1 MIRPSVVF
9 LLALSLSFLLTAADQ
24 CSGGSNIFT
33 EIQENSPN
41 GSFIANLTAFG
52 DPVTTSVRLCLT
64 GTQADWFY
72 LEGKTVRLNTSTGKP
87 LDREALESP
96 VLMVTLTCSEEGVT
110 KAQYRIIVQVLNEN
124 DNRPS
129 FLEPSIMAQN
139 ISELAELDSVVF
151 TAQAEDKDG
160 DTLMYVLDNTM
171 ADAKY
176 FRIDMPNSGK
186 VVLARPL
193 DYETKQELEFVIY
206 VVEMNTKERYNTSAR
221 IHISVLDGD
230 DQYPQFL
237 PCKLL
242 THEGTEVCV
251 NPTYT
256 ANITEGVLQ
265 IIPLAL
271 TPGPIYAEDGDRGLM
286 AVVTYSIL
294 PDTELFQI
302 DNITGALV
310 QLKPVESSKSTSS
323 VALRIMASQVNDM
336 RKYSIT
342 DVFIKVLAANR
353 HPPRFSASRY
363 HGYIQEDQSLAALVT
378 TYSGRVLCLNASDAD
393 FNNGSN
399 PKIQFSLKQQS
410 NHTELFQVMPNG
422 LLLARVSRLHALEQY
437 FLLVIARDEES
448 GETTNCTISVDVL
461 RSGQAAPPDPAEPL
475 RGPNMPDLAILASG
489 LGALAL
495 LTICVLFL
503 IVRAVKA
510 RHRHRQSMGQASLA
524 IEKHPSVVNS
534 SKSATSMGELCFQ
547 NEGYSELADESKDS
561 PEHCAA
567 KPLTPDFKEQRAEMV
582 KAHSMTSVC
591 GKTDG
596 VQGNQ
601 VKHVPILAVTPVENE
616 SATRSI
622 LTNGKTGERSAGR
635 TVWFE
640 DVGSSECRLPSPR
653 QITQEN
659 TVPVQALLEKQDEH
673 SPIGSEEKLN
683 QTQVIGESEGNRL
696 FPVTNL
702 QSEIATVENN
712 NNKVSDD
719 EKAKI
724 GTDNKDEIKSKDDIE
739 EVHAIDVDLQTVS
752 TPDQSGEQ
760 LQVLLPVLAE
770 TNEEPL
776 DDNTLKNTTAQKDNP
791 EESHTPCHGSE
802 VITPGSLMQLLE
814 DSIEC

>member
-9 LLALSLSFLLTAADQ
+9 LLVLSLSLQLTAADQ

-52 DPVTTSVRLCLT
+52 DPVTTSVRLCLS

-72 LEGKTVRLNTSTGKP
+72 LEGKTVRLNVSTGKP

-96 VLMVTLTCSEEGVT
+96 VLMVTLTCSEEGVA

-124 DNRPS
+124 DNRPT
-129 FLEPSIMAQN
+129 FLESSIMARN

-186 VVLARPL
+186 LVLARTL
-193 DYETKQELEFVIY
+193 DYETKQELDFVIY
-206 VVEMNTKERYNTSAR
+206 VVEMNTKERYNSSAR

-242 THEGTEVCV
+242 THEGTDVCM

-256 ANITEGVLQ
+256 ANITEGDLQ
-265 IIPLAL
+265 IIPLEL

-286 AVVTYSIL
+286 AAVTYSIL
-294 PDTELFQI
+294 SDTELFQI
-302 DNITGALV
+302 DNITGAFV
-310 QLKPVESSKSTSS
+310 QLKPVESSRSTPS
-323 VALRIMASQVNDM
+323 VALRVLVSQVNDM

-363 HGYIQEDQSLAALVT
+363 QGYIQEDQNLAALVT
-378 TYSGRVLCLNASDAD
+378 TYSGRVLCLNASDED

-410 NHTELFQVMPNG
+410 NHTELFQIMQNG
-422 LLLARVSRLHALEQY
+422 LLLARVNRLCALEQY

-448 GETTNCTISVDVL
+448 GETTNCTISVEVL
-461 RSGQAAPPDPAEPL
+461 RPGQAAPPDPAEPL
-475 RGPNMPDLAILASG
+475 RGPSLPDLAVLSSG

-510 RHRHRQSMGQASLA
+510 RHRHQQSMGQASLA

-534 SKSATSMGELCFQ
+534 SKSATSMGELYFQ

-561 PEHCAA
+561 PANSAA
-567 KPLTPDFKEQRAEMV
+567 KQLTPDIKEQRTEMV
-582 KAHSMTSVC
+582 KAHSVSSAT
-591 GKTDG
+591 GKTDCAP
-596 VQGNQ
+596 GNQ

-616 SATRSI
+616 SASRSI
-622 LTNGKTGERSAGR
+622 LTNGKTGERSGGR

-640 DVGSSECRLPSPR
+640 DVGSSEVRLPSPQQR
-653 QITQEN
+653 TQEKQV
-659 TVPVQALLEKQDEH
+659 TVQILQETKDEH
-673 SPIGSEEKLN
+673 SPIGSEEKLT
-683 QTQVIGESEGNRL
+683 QTQAIVESEGSRH
-696 FPVTNL
+696 FPDTNI
-702 QSEIATVENN
+702 QTEIVTVEKH
-712 NNKVSDD
+712 NKVSEN

-724 GTDNKDEIKSKDDIE
+724 GTDKDEIKSKDDTE
-739 EVHAIDVDLQTVS
+739 EVNAIDVDLQTMA
-752 TPDQSGEQ
+752 TPDHSGEQ
-760 LQVLLPVLAE
+760 LQVLLPVLEE
-770 TNEEPL
+770 TNEEIL
-776 DDNTLKNTTAQKDNP
+776 DDTTSQKDHP
-791 EESHTPCHGSE
+791 AESQAPCHGSE